1 MPVLANPRWERFAQC
16 IVNGLAEAQDK
27 FSQGRA
33 YKAAGYNVTNA
44 NSQDAAASRLLRKV
58 RPILDR
64 VRELQYAAARR
75 TNVTV
80 ATIIEELEEAR
91 DIATTEK
98 QTATMVAA
106 TSAKAKILGLQIDRT
121 ETGKPGDFQS
131 IGSSDELA
139 SRMLLDA
146 GASIVTDDMKAQA
159 ILELE
164 RHSRVLAAI
173 AAGQPSADAASRADK
188 RRVGYP
194 AYSTQSEA

>member
-16 IVNGLAEAQDK
+16 IVQGLAKNGEAY
-27 FSQGRA
+27 SQGRA
-33 YKAAGYNVTNA
+33 YSAAGYNVTNT

-91 DIATTEK
+91 DIATSEK
-98 QTATMVAA
+98 QAAPMVAA

-121 ETGKPGDFQS
+121 EQGKPGDF
-131 IGSSDELA
+131 A
-139 SRMLLDA
+139 S
-146 GASIVTDDMKAQA
+146 VQTTDDIVKGLALAHGQA
-159 ILELE
+159 IVSNDMQAMVIGEME
-164 RHSRVLAAI
+164 RHARALAAI
-173 AAGQPSADAASRADK
+173 FAGEASSDVRPA
-188 RRVGYP
+188 RVPRVAPTKGAGTYCP
-194 AYSTQSEA
+194 